1 MTKEADDEKK
11 GEKIGEGDIAIL
23 RTEKVLSVGISPAF
37 YDMMIGA
44 ELACDAKNGEGLQFS
59 HVIKK

>member
-1 MTKEADDEKK
+1 MKK